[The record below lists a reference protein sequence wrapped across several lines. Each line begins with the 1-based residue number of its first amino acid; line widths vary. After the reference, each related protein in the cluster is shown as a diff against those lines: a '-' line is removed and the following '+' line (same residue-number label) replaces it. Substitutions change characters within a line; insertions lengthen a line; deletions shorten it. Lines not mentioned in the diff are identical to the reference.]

1 MKKEIALKNIIDL
14 NNIFKKNK
22 APCWIQDGT
31 LLGYFREK
39 DFISHDLDTDMG
51 MMIDDFSNKI
61 LEDSVEAGFRYIF
74 LGYPE
79 SCLQITFSRFDVRT
93 DVFFFYNMGRF
104 VYHSAFSENNR
115 IDYRY
120 ERFNLKEV
128 SFLGNIFLAPSDELK
143 FIVAKY
149 GNGWQF
155 PDVEWNYAYSPKN
168 HYTNGT
174 VDFSKQSEKIKKWLS
189 KISKSKSIKKIIT
202 YGTFDTLHYGH
213 IEIIRRA
220 KELGDH
226 LTVAIS
232 TDEFNREKGKNSIF
246 EYSKRNEWIKSI
258 SYVDEIITES
268 DWSQKKTDIEGRD
281 IDILVM
287 GDDWVGEFDDLPCR
301 TIYLKRTEHI
311 SSTEIKNVLRRKM
324 D

>member
-1 MKKEIALKNIIDL
+1 MKKEIALKNLIDL
-14 NNIFKKNK
+14 DKIFRNNK

-51 MMIDDFSNKI
+51 MMIDDFSEKI
-61 LEDSVEAGFRYIF
+61 LEDSLEAGFTYSF

-79 SCLQITFSRFDVRT
+79 SCMQITFSRFDVRT
-93 DVFFFYNMGRF
+93 DVFFFYNMDGF
-104 VYHSAFSENNR
+104 VYHSAFLENNR

-128 SFLGNIFLAPSDELK
+128 LFLGNIFLVPSDELK

-149 GNGWQF
+149 GVGWHF
-155 PDVEWNYAYSPKN
+155 PDVEWSYAYSPKN
-168 HYTNGT
+168 HYINGT
-174 VDFSKQSEKIKKWLS
+174 IDFSKQSEKIEKWLTE
-189 KISKSKSIKKIIT
+189 ISSTERRKKIIT

-220 KELGDH
+220 KEFGDH
-226 LTVAIS
+226 LTVGIS
-232 TDEFNREKGKNSIF
+232 TDEFNRKKGKESIF

-258 SYVDEIITES
+258 SYVDEIIPEY
-268 DWSQKKTDIEGRD
+268 DWSQKKTDVENMN

-287 GDDWVGEFDDLPCR
+287 GDDWVGKFDDLPCR
-301 TIYLKRTEHI
+301 AIYLKRTECI
-311 SSTEIKNVLRRKM
+311 SSTEIKKVLRRK
-324 D
+324 